1 LAADRDLVIQQLHP
15 LRLPAEGAALYP
27 EAGKPP
33 ERQRGA
39 PNEHGAGCAAVQ
51 SCAELR
57 YHEAMPPRPTE
68 SDPRRPG
75 NAIELELRDVTL
87 LFNPLDP
94 SPVTERDLDRAAEE
108 FIVSWARE
116 LPQSVPLR
124 LIIRLGKPLSD
135 PFTPR
140 EIEKAVHHYFA
151 YRRSINRLELRQ
163 LFKLGRM
170 SLLIGVSFLS
180 LCLLLSH
187 LIAPRAGLG
196 AFSDITRE
204 GLTIGGWVAM
214 WRPMQIYLYDWWPLR
229 RSGRLLDRLSRIE
242 VELRV
247 ARPAEQLE
255 PADHPARELR

>member
-1 LAADRDLVIQQLHP
+1 MQPQ
-15 LRLPAEGAALYP
+15 PA
-27 EAGKPP
+27 
-33 ERQRGA
+33 
-39 PNEHGAGCAAVQ
+39 
-51 SCAELR
+51 
-57 YHEAMPPRPTE
+57 E

-75 NAIELELRDVTL
+75 NTIELELRDVTQ

-94 SPVTERDLDRAAEE
+94 SPITEKDLDRAAEE

-116 LPQSVPLR
+116 LPQSLPLR
-124 LIIRLGKPLSD
+124 LVVRLDKPLD
-135 PFTPR
+135 HTFTPP

-163 LFKLGRM
+163 LLKLGRM

-180 LCLLLSH
+180 LCLLLSE
-187 LIAPRAGLG
+187 LIAPRSGHG
-196 AFSDITRE
+196 AFQDITRE

-229 RSGRLLDRLSRIE
+229 RAGRLFDRLSRME

-247 ARPAEQLE
+247 SAFSERSEPPHPTARDDEVSGQSATTSGPSSVSTV
-255 PADHPARELR
+255 